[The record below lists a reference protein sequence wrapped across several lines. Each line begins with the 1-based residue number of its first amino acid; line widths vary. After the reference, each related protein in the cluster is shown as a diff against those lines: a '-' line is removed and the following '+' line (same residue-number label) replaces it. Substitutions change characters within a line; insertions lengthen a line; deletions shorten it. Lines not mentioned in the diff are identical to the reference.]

1 MAALRFTAVIAAAVL
16 YLSSA
21 PSRNEQELRRA
32 ELLALHRTGSQG
44 ALRPTL
50 DSSSGIYLCAR
61 WPNTDAI
68 AGRHAPALYA
78 VLSGAE
84 FTAWDDLEPPIV
96 HVSPD
101 GQMGWMIVRMKIA
114 VNRADASGKKTTE
127 STVMVWMS
135 TYEKHDGKWQH
146 VTNAS
151 TVEQ

>member
-1 MAALRFTAVIAAAVL
+1 MRQRFTQ
-16 YLSSA
+16 YF
-21 PSRNEQELRRA
+21 Q
-32 ELLALHRTGSQG
+32 
-44 ALRPTL
+44 
-50 DSSSGIYLCAR
+50 
-61 WPNTDAI
+61 
-68 AGRHAPALYA
+68 
-78 VLSGAE
+78 GAE

-114 VNRADASGKKTTE
+114 MNRADASGRKTTE
-127 STVMVWMS
+127 STVMAWMS